1 MLEKFV
7 NENDKISN
15 IEINSSKGKNKNI
28 IQINEVS
35 FSYKGSNF
43 SQIKNLNLTINEGEV
58 VAITGKTGSGKS
70 TIFLMLLGLLKPTKG
85 NILYNGQNIY
95 HHIRNW
101 RKLIGYVSQKVYL
114 LDRSIKENI
123 QFNFDSNIENKNK
136 LEQALNIADLDKVIK
151 EMKNGVN
158 TLVGNDGIMLSG
170 GEKQRIAIARTV
182 YKNPEILIMDEFT
195 SALDEETEIKIIKN
209 LKKMFSGKTILIIT
223 HRKSTLEICDKI
235 YELKNGELNN
245 LK

>member
-1 MLEKFV
+1 
-7 NENDKISN
+7 
-15 IEINSSKGKNKNI
+15 
-28 IQINEVS
+28 
-35 FSYKGSNF
+35 
-43 SQIKNLNLTINEGEV
+43 
-58 VAITGKTGSGKS
+58 
-70 TIFLMLLGLLKPTKG
+70 MLLGLLKPTKG

-158 TLVGNDGIMLSG
+158 TLVGNDG
-170 GEKQRIAIARTV
+170 KCQAV
-182 YKNPEILIMDEFT
+182 KNKGL
-195 SALDEETEIKIIKN
+195 L
-209 LKKMFSGKTILIIT
+209 
-223 HRKSTLEICDKI
+223 
-235 YELKNGELNN
+235 
-245 LK
+245 

>member
-1 MLEKFV
+1 M
-7 NENDKISN
+7 
-15 IEINSSKGKNKNI
+15 
-28 IQINEVS
+28 
-35 FSYKGSNF
+35 
-43 SQIKNLNLTINEGEV
+43 
-58 VAITGKTGSGKS
+58 
-70 TIFLMLLGLLKPTKG
+70 
-85 NILYNGQNIY
+85 
-95 HHIRNW
+95 
-101 RKLIGYVSQKVYL
+101 

-195 SALDEETEIKIIKN
+195 SALDEETEIN
-209 LKKMFSGKTILIIT
+209 
-223 HRKSTLEICDKI
+223 
-235 YELKNGELNN
+235 Y
-245 LK
+245 

>member
-1 MLEKFV
+1 M
-7 NENDKISN
+7 
-15 IEINSSKGKNKNI
+15 
-28 IQINEVS
+28 
-35 FSYKGSNF
+35 
-43 SQIKNLNLTINEGEV
+43 
-58 VAITGKTGSGKS
+58 
-70 TIFLMLLGLLKPTKG
+70 
-85 NILYNGQNIY
+85 
-95 HHIRNW
+95 
-101 RKLIGYVSQKVYL
+101 